1 MTAEQL
7 DISEGNEIVIIPK
20 NKAYRTVTA
29 GANGSLSLTTDDLY
43 AIKFIT
49 KPSAKIGAKQVAI
62 EAKEKLIENLKNRV
76 TDSMSDEKK
85 ADINKQIAQYEAEI
99 QELYTGTEEET
110 GLYDMMT
117 AASEIVLE

>member
-29 GANGSLSLTTDDLY
+29 GANGSLSLTTEDLY

>member
-7 DISEGNEIVIIPK
+7 DIAEGNEIVIIPK

-76 TDSMSDEKK
+76 TDSTSDEKK